1 MFSQDNHTQR
11 MKKVWKKHL
20 FSKDCTYP
28 ISEECPRHLL
38 VSLILF
44 FILLSVLCLLII
56 VFSITLFPLKLNYE
70 AKYWWFLRIVILIK
84 IICSLNYKNRMKKLL
99 SVNILIAQISV
110 SVLTKSNCFL
120 LHYWVLAAFIVPS
133 STELWT
139 TWLCFARAISLHL
152 VCLNKTRHFAIHHLH
167 PFFLRFI
174 QHQRQKQALQKHSK
188 L

>member
-1 MFSQDNHTQR
+1 MSNFKKVKGQFLEKQDREGMFSQDNHTQR

-70 AKYWWFLRIVILIK
+70 AKYWWLL
-84 IICSLNYKNRMKKLL
+84 KNCYINKDYLFSKLQKQNEETLVCEYTNSSNKCFCVDKEQLLSTALL
-99 SVNILIAQISV
+99 SV
-110 SVLTKSNCFL
+110 
-120 LHYWVLAAFIVPS
+120 S
-133 STELWT
+133 S
-139 TWLCFARAISLHL
+139 F
-152 VCLNKTRHFAIHHLH
+152 
-167 PFFLRFI
+167 
-174 QHQRQKQALQKHSK
+174 HSP
-188 L
+188 